1 MNLHRITRP
10 FLMSFVL
17 VVATISVI
25 NANDHIITQ
34 PDPAI
39 EGRWDITIDVDGKES
54 PSWLEIRHSGSK
66 RLIGQFVGIT
76 GSARPVSIVHFKDGK
91 RSTNVYFSPKGAI
104 DYRVNYYFEDE
115 LPREVRHTV
124 KSNFY
129 DYFIT
134 HVSEVHKGDFVCYFV
149 KIEDKTS
156 IKTVRVTDDEYEVI
170 EELTKQ
176 L

>member
-1 MNLHRITRP
+1 MKKIVSLGMAT
-10 FLMSFVL
+10 LM
-17 VVATISVI
+17 ATILLVSSAASQDLAL
-25 NANDHIITQ
+25 N
-34 PDPAI
+34 
-39 EGRWDITIDVDGKES
+39 RKKEQKTFS
-54 PSWLEIRHSGSK
+54 AGYSGSDDVAK
-66 RLIGQFVGIT
+66 VVLKNFNKVFGERPDAVWTKTAEGFV
-76 GSARPVSIVHFKDGK
+76 VHFKDGK